1 VVVRNVPTELA
12 PMIRSDPIQ
21 AVATALRTRFA
32 ARPDTEH
39 EQSLVRLVMTT
50 IMTVILLLVAPD
62 VLLAPGTGAWLKF
75 AIVTE
80 LVAAVVLVIAVALS
94 TRVSHTRRILGMA
107 VDYFTSGIAMVV
119 VGIEA
124 APLWGLY
131 LWITIGNGLR
141 FGPRYLVLSIAM
153 SMAGFG
159 LILLAAPSWR
169 AYPVLA
175 MTLFGVLLVIPAYL
189 YSLVKAL
196 TAARDEAARANQAK
210 SWFLASMSH
219 ELRTPLNGLLTA
231 IELLGA
237 TRLSAEQRDLS
248 ETATAS
254 GKALL
259 HLVNDILDISAIEA
273 GRLGLSEEPAD
284 PRSLLDAV
292 RAMLA
297 PSAAARRIELKLTVA
312 PDVPALVLLDTNR
325 AQQALMNL
333 AHNAVKFT
341 EQGYVALSLGTVHER
356 DKSWLLFEVRDTG
369 IGIPREAVGRIF
381 RAFEQADRGTA
392 RKFGGTGLGTT
403 ITKSLVEKM
412 GGSVGVESQMGK
424 GSRFWFRLPLR
435 EVAVGG
441 AATVPRAA
449 RPSLDDAVR
458 AHVFAV
464 GHRRVL
470 ILDDLASNRVVLKL
484 LLERFGHTVLEYESP
499 HQALEAIIDRD
510 VDVAVIDWHM
520 PEVTGL
526 DFLRELR
533 TAEGGSAHTPV
544 IILTADATQQARDSA
559 LSAGAQAFLTKPISP
574 SLLMQSIEA
583 ALHVERASYASAT
596 VTSEHNGSANEQISV
611 LDITVW
617 EELVDAGLSKEVVRN
632 LAKAALDDA
641 ARNLNLAVGAAGRED
656 WDALRDHCHALKG
669 VASNAGARQL
679 AGLANLGMRM
689 EPGQRPTRWPDIA
702 AQLHAALERA
712 RAAVSEQS

>member
-1 VVVRNVPTELA
+1 VPAELA
-12 PMIRSDPIQ
+12 TMIRSDPIQ
-21 AVATALRTRFA
+21 RIATAVSARFA
-32 ARPDTEH
+32 ARPDSEH
-39 EQSLVRLVMTT
+39 EQALVRLVMAT

-62 VLLAPGTGAWLKF
+62 VLLAPGTGPWLKLAIGMELIF
-75 AIVTE
+75 AIA
-80 LVAAVVLVIAVALS
+80 LVLAVAIS

-107 VDYFTSGIAMVV
+107 VDYFTSGLAMAV

-141 FGPRYLVLSIAM
+141 FGPHYLVLSIAM
-153 SMAGFG
+153 SLTGFG
-159 LILLAAPSWR
+159 LILLAAPTWR
-169 AYPVLA
+169 QHPVLA
-175 MTLFGVLLVIPAYL
+175 VTLFGVLLVIPSYL

-231 IELLGA
+231 VELLGA
-237 TRLSAEQRDLS
+237 TRLSSEQRDLS

-273 GRLGLSEEPAD
+273 GRLGISEEPAD

-297 PSAAARRIELKLTVA
+297 PSAAAKHIELRLTVA
-312 PDVPALVLLDTNR
+312 ADVPALVLLDNNR

-341 EQGYVALSLGTVHER
+341 EQGYVALSLSTVHER
-356 DKSWLLFEVRDTG
+356 ERHWLLFEVRDTG
-369 IGIPREAVGRIF
+369 IGIAREALSRIF
-381 RAFEQADRGTA
+381 RAFEQAERGTA

-412 GGSVGVESQMGK
+412 GGSVGVESQLGK

-441 AATVPRAA
+441 AMKVATVS
-449 RPSLDDAVR
+449 RPSLDEAVR

-470 ILDDLASNRVVLKL
+470 ILDDLASNRVVLRL

-533 TAEGGSAHTPV
+533 AAEGGSAHTPV
-544 IILTADATQQARDSA
+544 IILTADATQQARDTA

-574 SLLMQSIEA
+574 SLLMHSIESALRAEQMPLSGVVDLIEA
-583 ALHVERASYASAT
+583 AGAS
-596 VTSEHNGSANEQISV
+596 VDQGSV
-611 LDITVW
+611 LDVTVW
-617 EELVDAGLSKEVVRN
+617 EELVDAGLSKDVVRS

-641 ARNLNLAVGAAGRED
+641 ERNLSLAVGAAGRED

-669 VASNAGARQL
+669 VASNAGARRL
-679 AGLANLGMRM
+679 AGLAGMGMRL
-689 EPGQRPTRWPDIA
+689 EPGQRPTRWPDLA
-702 AQLHAALERA
+702 VELHTAIEQA
-712 RAAVSEQS
+712 RDAVSAQ